1 MIVFNKGKKY
11 RIEDSI
17 IDWVFL
23 GKCSNGQE
31 YDTYTFFDRKNQKR
45 KQYKRN
51 ELKDLSIFLNE
62 DKAKSKSK

>member
-11 RIEDSI
+11 RFEDSI

-23 GKCSNGQE
+23 GKCSNGQA

-45 KQYKRN
+45 KQYKRG
-51 ELKDLSIFLNE
+51 ELKDLNIFLNE
-62 DKAKSKSK
+62 NKAKSKSE